1 MSSNPDNFV
10 KSTDEGIE
18 RIRKGNYAY
27 LVESTTNE
35 YMKQRDCDLMQI
47 GGLLDTK
54 GYGIATP
61 SGSPWRDKVSNAVL
75 QMHENGDIQE
85 LYTYWWKNYGI
96 PEKSCDSSDE
106 KRVMANELKL
116 ENVGG
121 VFVVLAVGLSFAL
134 IVAVLEFTWKAKQTS
149 HEQVRKL
156 LFGVFFSNLI
166 SLI

>member
-18 RIRKGNYAY
+18 RIRQGNYAY

-61 SGSPWRDKVSNAVL
+61 SGSPWRDKVRDLGA
-75 QMHENGDIQE
+75 
-85 LYTYWWKNYGI
+85 
-96 PEKSCDSSDE
+96 
-106 KRVMANELKL
+106 
-116 ENVGG
+116 
-121 VFVVLAVGLSFAL
+121 
-134 IVAVLEFTWKAKQTS
+134 
-149 HEQVRKL
+149 
-156 LFGVFFSNLI
+156 
-166 SLI
+166 